1 MGNKET
7 KYAHSITSPIIC
19 DSCAFSFCTFSRQI
33 NIRLASFH
41 SRTKE
46 RMNSK
51 IMLSPTELISF
62 STFAVRYATFMAVI
76 STADSL
82 VNHKRNYLK
91 KWTKKLLQ
99 ISAKNSTMKK
109 TCLRITPISARRRFF
124 GANVTQ
130 KHHSLSSSQW
140 YCWQIVTQNLS
151 SIGFFFVSFFFWHI
165 VNWAMNWINIHV
177 CVRTYP

>member
-46 RMNSK
+46 RTNSK
-51 IMLSPTELISF
+51 IMLSPTKLISF

-76 STADSL
+76 STADCL

-91 KWTKKLLQ
+91 K
-99 ISAKNSTMKK
+99 KNKK
-109 TCLRITPISARRRFF
+109 T
-124 GANVTQ
+124 
-130 KHHSLSSSQW
+130 SS
-140 YCWQIVTQNLS
+140 NLS
-151 SIGFFFVSFFFWHI
+151 QRFHDEKNLSPNHSNFRKTSFLWRKCDTKTPFTLKFTMI
-165 VNWAMNWINIHV
+165 LLTN
-177 CVRTYP
+177 RYTES